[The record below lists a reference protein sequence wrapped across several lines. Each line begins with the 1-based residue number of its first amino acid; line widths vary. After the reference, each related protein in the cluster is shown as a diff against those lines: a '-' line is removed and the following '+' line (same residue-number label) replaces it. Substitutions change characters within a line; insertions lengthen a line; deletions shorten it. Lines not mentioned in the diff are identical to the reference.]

1 MDGGS
6 RYPSRVDNQY
16 GKAFVRGYEYM
27 ARLQYLP
34 DNPTLCKP
42 AAGPETFNL
51 THVPP
56 DHLPGGYTY
65 SYIDERVGNE
75 PSKFSLLVCSRC
87 YYLFFV
93 LLNARCSGAVGS
105 SHRMHT

>member
-6 RYPSRVDNQY
+6 RYKSRVDIHY

-27 ARLQYLP
+27 ARLQYLS
-34 DNPTLCKP
+34 DNPTLCTP

-56 DHLPGGYTY
+56 DQLPGGFL
-65 SYIDERVGNE
+65 SCIGCWR
-75 PSKFSLLVCSRC
+75 
-87 YYLFFV
+87 
-93 LLNARCSGAVGS
+93 
-105 SHRMHT
+105 